1 MARMDK
7 KSQNSFMWDPVEET
21 EIVFLAEYVGDVIPI
36 FKKISKASSVKE
48 EIRFIQYD
56 PRE

>member
-1 MARMDK
+1 MEK

-21 EIVFLAEYVGDVIPI
+21 DTFFLAEYVGDVIAI